1 MLVDHTEGKFDAVK
15 QFVSENP
22 QYKESFNRC
31 LETLER
37 IMDNNPDCN
46 CLLFKDFAPHSLQF
60 VFQHKET
67 PAKILILGGLIFH
80 GNPDESLSVQL
91 VPSEGFALH
100 T

>member
-1 MLVDHTEGKFDAVK
+1 MIVDHTDGKFDRVK

-22 QYKESFNRC
+22 RYKESFYRC

-37 IMDNNPDCN
+37 IMDNNPEYN
-46 CLLFKDFAPHSLQF
+46 CQLFKDFAPHSLEF
-60 VFQHKET
+60 VFQHKEV
-67 PAKILILGGLIFH
+67 PANIMLRGGLIFH